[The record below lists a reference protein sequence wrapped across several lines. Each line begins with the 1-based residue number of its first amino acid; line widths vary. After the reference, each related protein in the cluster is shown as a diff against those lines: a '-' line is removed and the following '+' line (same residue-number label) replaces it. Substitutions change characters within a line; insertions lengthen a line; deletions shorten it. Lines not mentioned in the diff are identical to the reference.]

1 MVGVKLL
8 ARHNVVL
15 AQVSLVLSRL
25 LVALPAQL
33 SSLCDGQLT
42 TSISFQKQ
50 VFIKT
55 SQGPW

>member
-25 LVALPAQL
+25 FVALPTQL
-33 SSLCDGQLT
+33 SPLCDGQLN
-42 TSISFQKQ
+42 TSISFRNK
-50 VFIKT
+50 
-55 SQGPW
+55 SL